1 MQQWKCKRWCYRVR
15 CLFCLILNCFLIDIF
30 FFYRYTFSSVFGPN
44 VDQKKFFDTWVYDK
58 VLRFLN
64 GNNELLFAY
73 GTTNAGKTYTIHGN

>member
-1 MQQWKCKRWCYRVR
+1 MEMQEMMLLSK
-15 CLFCLILNCFLIDIF
+15 IF
-30 FFYRYTFSSVFGPN
+30 FFLNLIFHCFLKNFFYFRYTFSSVFGPN

-73 GTTNAGKTYTIHGN
+73 GTTNAGKTYTIHGS

>member
-1 MQQWKCKRWCYRVR
+1 MEMQEMMLQSKIFFLLNIQ
-15 CLFCLILNCFLIDIF
+15 LFSNIF
-30 FFYRYTFSSVFGPN
+30 FFLFRYTFSSVFGPN

-73 GTTNAGKTYTIHGN
+73 GTTNAGKTFTIHGS

>member
-1 MQQWKCKRWCYRVR
+1 MEMQEMMLQSKI
-15 CLFCLILNCFLIDIF
+15 FSELILHCFLTKNF
-30 FFYRYTFSSVFGPN
+30 VFRYTFSSVFGPN

-73 GTTNAGKTYTIHGN
+73 GTTNAGKTYTIHGS